1 VKTINDPHEPE
12 TLSHLP
18 TPSRFDKKLWRR
30 GGTRTVIMNDNTKS
44 AMLLRARR
52 AVASFCMLTF
62 CAIVLGGCSEEAG
75 LPPRTIMIFIDMSLS
90 TIKDRENYK
99 NYMGTVVRKLRPGDK
114 LTVCKIIDLTIADFT
129 PLYQTEIP
137 KFDFWKDNRT
147 LHDKL
152 VVQIHQNL
160 VAAVDSVLDSRE
172 RIANSEIINS
182 FLICEQYM
190 RNKTGRKTMIVLSDM
205 LECSNEMNFEKERIS
220 AAYVERSI
228 RILKAKGR
236 LPKLNGLEVW
246 VAGAYAKNTEQYFAV
261 QGFWNRFIEDAGAVQ
276 KSYSHALLE
285 FE

>member
-1 VKTINDPHEPE
+1 
-12 TLSHLP
+12 
-18 TPSRFDKKLWRR
+18 
-30 GGTRTVIMNDNTKS
+30 MNDNTTS
-44 AMLLRARR
+44 AVFTRMRR
-52 AVASFCMLTF
+52 AVASFCMAALCTSLF
-62 CAIVLGGCSEEAG
+62 SGCSEEQT

-147 LHDKL
+147 LHEKL

-172 RIANSEIINS
+172 RIANSEIVNS

-190 RNKTGRKTMIVLSDM
+190 RNKTGRKTMIILSDM
-205 LECSNEMNFEKERIS
+205 LECSNEMNFEKERIGGE
-220 AAYVERSI
+220 YVERSI

-261 QGFWNRFIEDAGAVQ
+261 QGFWNRFIEEAGAVQ

>member
-1 VKTINDPHEPE
+1 
-12 TLSHLP
+12 
-18 TPSRFDKKLWRR
+18 
-30 GGTRTVIMNDNTKS
+30 MNDNTKS
-44 AMLLRARR
+44 FLSRTWR
-52 AVASFCMLTF
+52 AVAYGC
-62 CAIVLGGCSEEAG
+62 VLLMSALLASGCSEESS
-75 LPPRTIMIFIDMSLS
+75 LPPRTIMLFIDMSLS

-99 NYMGTVVRKLRPGDK
+99 NYMGLVVSKLRPGDK

-129 PLYQTEIP
+129 PIYQTEIP

-147 LHDKL
+147 LHEKL
-152 VVQIHQNL
+152 VQQIHQNL
-160 VAAVDSVLDSRE
+160 IVAVDSVLDSRE

-190 RNKTGRKTMIVLSDM
+190 RNKSGRKTLILLSDM
-205 LECSNEMNFEKERIS
+205 LECSNEMNFEKEKIS
-220 AAYVERSI
+220 VDYVERSI
-228 RILKAKGR
+228 KNLKVKGR

-261 QGFWNRFIEDAGAVQ
+261 QGFWNRFIEEAGAVQ

>member
-1 VKTINDPHEPE
+1 
-12 TLSHLP
+12 
-18 TPSRFDKKLWRR
+18 
-30 GGTRTVIMNDNTKS
+30 MNDNTKS
-44 AMLLRARR
+44 AFFSRDHRAIAMCCLLAL
-52 AVASFCMLTF
+52 SLS
-62 CAIVLGGCSEEAG
+62 LLSGCSEEAT
-75 LPPRTIMIFIDMSLS
+75 LPPRTIMLFIDMSLS

-99 NYMGTVVRKLRPGDK
+99 NYMGLVVRKLRPSDK

-129 PLYQTEIP
+129 PIYQTEIP

-152 VVQIHQNL
+152 VQQIHQNL
-160 VAAVDSVLDSRE
+160 IVAVDSVLDSRE

-190 RNKTGRKTMIVLSDM
+190 RNKTGRKTMILLSDM
-205 LECSNEMNFEKERIS
+205 LECSSEVNFEKERIS
-220 AAYVERSI
+220 ADYVERAI
-228 RILKAKGR
+228 RTLKAKGR

-261 QGFWNRFIEDAGAVQ
+261 QGFWNRFIEEAGAVQ